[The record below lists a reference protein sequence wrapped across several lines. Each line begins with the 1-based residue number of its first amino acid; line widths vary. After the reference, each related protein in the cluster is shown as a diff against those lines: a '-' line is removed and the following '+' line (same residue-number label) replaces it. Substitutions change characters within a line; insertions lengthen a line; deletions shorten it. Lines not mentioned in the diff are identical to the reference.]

1 MTARAG
7 VRPATTFV
15 ALMLVVGLAA
25 ASCAGGSDE
34 DEEPVAQ
41 ETAPAA
47 RPAVAARGRL
57 TARPREPRRQANGGP
72 GLRAFG
78 QDAQALLYVP
88 SGRSR
93 GLVVVLYGAGGS
105 PQDAL
110 GLLQPLADDAGLIL
124 LAPRSQ
130 GGTWDAALGGF
141 GPDVAEIDRLL
152 REVFDRYPVDPK
164 AVAVAGFSDGA
175 SYALSIGLTNGD
187 LFRSVIA
194 FSPGFIALVER
205 HGSPRVFVSHGID
218 DPVLPIDEASRYWVP
233 LLRARY
239 QVRYREFPGGHEVP
253 PRIAREA
260 VDWLAAGRRAR

>member
-1 MTARAG
+1 MK
-7 VRPATTFV
+7 VVPA
-15 ALMLVVGLAA
+15 LAA
-25 ASCAGGSDE
+25 AILAGAATACGGSDE
-34 DEEPVAQ
+34 EPRREARQPAPQAQ
-41 ETAPAA
+41 LAA
-47 RPAVAARGRL
+47 AQRGRL
-57 TARPREPRRQANGGP
+57 TVRPSQPRRAARGQT
-72 GLRAFG
+72 GLRAIG
-78 QDAQALLYVP
+78 RGARGLLYVP
-88 SGRSR
+88 PGERPR

-152 REVFDRYPVDPK
+152 REVFDRYAVDPK

-260 VDWLAAGRRAR
+260 VDWLAAGRGPR

>member
-1 MTARAG
+1 MK
-7 VRPATTFV
+7 VVPA
-15 ALMLVVGLAA
+15 LAA
-25 ASCAGGSDE
+25 AILAGVAAACGGSADE
-34 DEEPVAQ
+34 PQREARQPVPQAQ
-41 ETAPAA
+41 LAA
-47 RPAVAARGRL
+47 AKRGRL
-57 TARPREPRRQANGGP
+57 TVRPSQPRRPAPGET
-72 GLRAFG
+72 GLRAIG
-78 QDAQALLYVP
+78 RGAPGLLYVP
-88 SGRSR
+88 PGEGTR

-110 GLLQPLADDAGLIL
+110 GLLRPLADDAGLIL

-152 REVFDRYPVDPK
+152 REVFDRYPIDPK

-194 FSPGFIALVER
+194 FSPGFIALIER
-205 HGSPRVFVSHGID
+205 HGSPRLFVSHGID
-218 DPVLPIDEASRYWVP
+218 DPVLPIDQASRYWVP

-260 VDWLAAGRRAR
+260 VDWLAAGRGTR

>member
-1 MTARAG
+1 MTVRDA
-7 VRPATTFV
+7 VRPAATLA
-15 ALMLVVGLAA
+15 ALTLLVGLAA
-25 ASCAGGSDE
+25 PSCAGGSDE
-34 DEEPVAQ
+34 DAATVAR
-41 ETAPAA
+41 ETAPA
-47 RPAVAARGRL
+47 RTAVAVRGRL
-57 TARPREPRRQANGGP
+57 TARPREPRRPANGGS

-78 QDAQALLYVP
+78 RDARALLYVP
-88 SGRSR
+88 SGRPR

-105 PQDAL
+105 PPDAL
-110 GLLQPLADDAGLIL
+110 GLLEPLADDAGLIL
-124 LAPRSQ
+124 LAPRSR
-130 GGTWDAALGGF
+130 GGTWDAALGAF
-141 GPDVAEIDRLL
+141 GPDVAAIDRLL
-152 REVFDRYPVDPK
+152 REVFDRYSVDPK

-175 SYALSIGLTNGD
+175 SYALSLGLTNGD

-205 HGSPRVFVSHGID
+205 HGSPRVFVSHGVD

-260 VDWLAAGRRAR
+260 VEWLAAGRRGR